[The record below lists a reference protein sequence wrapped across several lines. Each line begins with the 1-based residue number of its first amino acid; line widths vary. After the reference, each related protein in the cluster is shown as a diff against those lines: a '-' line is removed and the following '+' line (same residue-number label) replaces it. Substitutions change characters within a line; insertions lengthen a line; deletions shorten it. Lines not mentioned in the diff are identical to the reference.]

1 MTPRWRGP
9 GRRQGRHATITF
21 GYQPK
26 ASGKGTGGPSWPAP
40 GFKGL
45 RLTAGRRP
53 KGDYVG
59 PIRSPRL
66 DRSRRYVGLML
77 ALCWP
82 MSALRWPY
90 VGLSW
95 PYLAPMLALCWPK
108 LVLSCPYVG
117 LCWPYVGPAWGR
129 TMLKHLQHDIFSVP
143 GHPLIEPQNHVKRVV
158 FWWHQDEIPE
168 PRRARNTVKH
178 DVFEHHEQ
186 NTL

>member
-1 MTPRWRGP
+1 MGRRWARA
-9 GRRQGRHATITF
+9 GRRQGRQATITF

-26 ASGKGTGGPSWPAP
+26 ASGKGTDRLGHGPAP

-66 DRSRRYVGLML
+66 DRSRRYVGPMW
-77 ALCWP
+77 AVCWP

-108 LVLSCPYVG
+108 LALSCPYVG
-117 LCWPYVGPAWGR
+117 LCWPYVGPAWR
-129 TMLKHLQHDIFSVP
+129 RIMLKHLQHVIFSVP
-143 GHPLIEPQNHVKRVV
+143 GHPVNAK
-158 FWWHQDEIPE
+158 
-168 PRRARNTVKH
+168 T
-178 DVFEHHEQ
+178 
-186 NTL
+186 T